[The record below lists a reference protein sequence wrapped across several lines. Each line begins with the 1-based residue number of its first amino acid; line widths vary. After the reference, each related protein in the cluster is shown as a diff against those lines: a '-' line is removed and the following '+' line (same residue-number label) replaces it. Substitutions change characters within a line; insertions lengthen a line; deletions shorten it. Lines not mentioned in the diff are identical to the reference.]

1 MTVPSATTGEC
12 VHHPQTPRRTKY
24 HWQGTYPISREDKVK
39 LDLWMSTHYEA
50 LPEPSSNEAK
60 EMGVVP
66 SFPYK
71 DVPIYGDTADIMALY
86 LRGVWGC
93 LLTPKNVSDLIDTV
107 GIRYHVW
114 VATKKVLERFPQG
127 SRTLYVR
134 LVLRQFLFELGLAM
148 LGAVKG
154 PVVIFIDSRLHDCK
168 AAMVDEARALVDLFD
183 RADVRRWRVVI
194 TLPATEDGIR
204 AARELTKQYSIGIHL
219 SMVTSLAHACACIEA
234 GATMLSMNVA
244 PIMTWFEKKDAGEV
258 EHPITPG
265 HPGIK
270 TIQSCINYIRQN
282 SLNTSLLVTDIRD
295 WDELNQLDGI
305 GAAALN
311 QNLLNQILMC
321 GLTTWSPEIM
331 EDYAFSPACRCA
343 REAKYPS
350 DFLNQ
355 ARGIGMALSAGDRS
369 LLSSVVYI
377 RLGQNKVFME
387 KIEDVIRKE
396 VGRRLYVDA
405 FDPHAYSMA
414 VRRRRLAAKTQTS
427 LTGAATPAP

>member
-1 MTVPSATTGEC
+1 MSVPNATPDEYL
-12 VHHPQTPRRTKY
+12 HYPQKPRRSK
-24 HWQGTYPISREDKVK
+24 HQGTYPISMEDKVK

-66 SFPYK
+66 LFPYK

-86 LRGVWGC
+86 FRGVWGC
-93 LLTPKNVSDLIDTV
+93 LLTPKNVSNLADTL

-114 VATKKVLERFPQG
+114 VATKKVLEKFPQN
-127 SRTLYVR
+127 SETFYARH
-134 LVLRQFLFELGLAM
+134 VLRQFVGSTSTLHEGSLILLQLFELGLAM
-148 LGAVKG
+148 LGSVKG
-154 PVVIFIDSRLHDCK
+154 PVVIFIDSRFHNSK

-183 RADVRRWRVVI
+183 RSDVRRWRVVI

-204 AARELTKQYSIGIHL
+204 AAHELTNKYSIGTHL

-244 PIMTWFEKKDAGEV
+244 PIMTWFEKNDGGEV
-258 EHPITPG
+258 EHPIAPG

-295 WDELNQLDGI
+295 WDELNQLDGVD
-305 GAAALN
+305 AVALN
-311 QNLLNQILMC
+311 QNLLDQVPKC
-321 GLTTWSPEIM
+321 RLTTWSPENV
-331 EDYAFSPACRCA
+331 EDYEYSPAYRCA

-350 DFLNQ
+350 DFLNHEK
-355 ARGIGMALSAGDRS
+355 GLGMALSAGDRS

-377 RLGQNKVFME
+377 SLGQNKVFMG

-396 VGRRLYVDA
+396 VSERLYVDA
-405 FDPHAYSMA
+405 FDPHH
-414 VRRRRLAAKTQTS
+414 
-427 LTGAATPAP
+427 PAPWS

>member
-1 MTVPSATTGEC
+1 MPVPGTTTDEYA
-12 VHHPQTPRRTKY
+12 HHPQKPQRTKY
-24 HWQGTYPISREDKVK
+24 QGTYPISKEDKVK
-39 LDLWMSTHYEA
+39 LDLWMSTHYKA
-50 LPEPSSNEAK
+50 LPEPSSNEAE

-93 LLTPKNVSDLIDTV
+93 LLTPKNVSDLADTI

-114 VATKKVLERFPQG
+114 VATKKVFEKFPQG
-127 SRTLYVR
+127 SEAFYVKR
-134 LVLRQFLFELGLAM
+134 VLRQFLFELSLAM
-148 LGAVKG
+148 LGSVKG
-154 PVVIFIDSRLHDCK
+154 PVVTFIDSRFHDSK
-168 AAMVDEARALVDLFD
+168 TAMVDEARALVDLFD

-204 AARELTKQYSIGIHL
+204 AAHELTKKYSIGIHL

-244 PIMTWFEKKDAGEV
+244 PIMTWFDKKDGDEV
-258 EHPITPG
+258 EYSIGPG

-270 TIQSCINYIRQN
+270 TIQSCINYIRRN

-295 WDELNQLDGI
+295 WDELKQLDWVD
-305 GAAALN
+305 AVALN
-311 QNLLNQILMC
+311 QTLLGQISVQ

-331 EDYAFSPACRCA
+331 EDYKFSPAYRCA

-350 DFLNQ
+350 AFLNHK
-355 ARGIGMALSAGDRS
+355 RGIGMALSAEDRS
-369 LLSSVVYI
+369 LMSSVVYI
-377 RLGQNKVFME
+377 RLGQNNIFMG
-387 KIEDVIRKE
+387 KIEDVIRNE
-396 VGRRLYVDA
+396 VDERLCVNA
-405 FDPHAYSMA
+405 FDPYHPYSIW
-414 VRRRRLAAKTQTS
+414 S
-427 LTGAATPAP
+427 